1 MTMCHSRH
9 HHRRAVS
16 RPAEHAEPRDP
27 ALRAS
32 DADRE
37 STVAQLREHGAAG
50 RLDVDELEQRIGAAY
65 AARTHGELAALLADL
80 PAKRATGAVAPRRP
94 HDWTPFLQVSAL
106 LGDLPVNVHTRA
118 VAPRHG
124 HDWAPFL
131 QVSVLLI
138 AIWAVSGAGY
148 FWPAWVI
155 VWWGFALVMKS
166 GPRLLKL
173 R

>member
-1 MTMCHSRH
+1 MCHSRH

-37 STVAQLREHGAAG
+37 SIVAQLREHGAAG

-80 PAKRATGAVAPRRP
+80 PAKRPTRAVAPRRA
-94 HDWTPFLQVSAL
+94 HDWTPFLQVSA
-106 LGDLPVNVHTRA
+106 
-118 VAPRHG
+118 
-124 HDWAPFL
+124 
-131 QVSVLLI
+131 LLI

>member
-1 MTMCHSRH
+1 MCHSRH

-37 STVAQLREHGAAG
+37 SIVAQLREHGAAG

-80 PAKRATGAVAPRRP
+80 PAKRATRAVAPRRP

-106 LGDLPVNVHTRA
+106 L
-118 VAPRHG
+118 
-124 HDWAPFL
+124 
-131 QVSVLLI
+131 I

-148 FWPAWVI
+148 FWPAWVL
-155 VWWGFALVMKS
+155 VWWGFALAMKS

-173 R
+173 RSHPARARAG